1 MVELLSRSSGVHL
14 LEIFVHALDFL
25 GCLTGIFA
33 YVGHLIVHLCI
44 LLHAL
49 LDGEGDA
56 GDGSDGSQGDA
67 LHAVGPVRKALDP
80 GLLSNS
86 LGSDSLQ
93 YCLQLL
99 RLQLHLLELLG
110 TTLHALH
117 LLIECLDGVFE
128 VTDG

>member
-1 MVELLSRSSGVHL
+1 MVELLARCAGIHL
-14 LEIFVHALDFL
+14 LEVFVHALNLL

-33 YVGHLIVHLCI
+33 DVGHLIIHLCI
-44 LLHAL
+44 HLHAL

-56 GDGSDGSQGDA
+56 GDGSDDSQGDA
-67 LHAVGPVRKALDP
+67 LHAVGPVRTALDP

-86 LGSDSLQ
+86 LGSDCLQ
-93 YCLQLL
+93 CCLQLL

-110 TTLHALH
+110 TTLHAPH
-117 LLIECLDGVFE
+117 LPIECLHGVFE